1 LRLGRDKAV
10 RVIMVASIIAV
21 VWVGVYVLVTMKMIT
36 LNLIGW
42 LIRTTL
48 EWSTP
53 LVLTALGG
61 MFSERSGVVNIG
73 LEGMILIGAFG
84 AAAASWFT
92 LNPWIGLLAGMA
104 AGGLLAAAHALV
116 SITFK
121 GNQIVSGTGVILF
134 AAGFTTVMLKVVWN
148 QQGTSPSV
156 PSIPNVVLP
165 LAGVPVLDTAFGQL
179 SPIVYLMLVAVV
191 VSSYV
196 LYRTPFGLRLR
207 AAGEDPST
215 LDTAGVSV
223 DRMRW
228 IGVVISG
235 CMAGLA
241 GGYLS
246 ISFLPYFSKGMSSG
260 RGFIALA
267 ALIFGNWTP
276 IGCFLAGTLFG
287 FLNGLQNVIQILNI
301 PGVGLYLDFIQMIP
315 YVLVVVALGVIR
327 RSVPPKAVGVAY
339 EKEAK
344 A

>member
-1 LRLGRDKAV
+1 MMQLALSPD
-10 RVIMVASIIAV
+10 
-21 VWVGVYVLVTMKMIT
+21 
-36 LNLIGW
+36 LIGW

-73 LEGMILIGAFG
+73 LEGMMLIGAF
-84 AAAASWFT
+84 AAAAISWYT
-92 LNPWIGLLAGMA
+92 LNPWIGLLAGMG
-104 AGGLLAAAHALV
+104 AGGLLASVHALV
-116 SITFK
+116 SVTFK

-134 AAGFTTVMLKVVWN
+134 AQGFTTVMLKVVWN
-148 QQGTSPSV
+148 QQGVSPTV
-156 PSIPNVVLP
+156 PSIPNVALTP
-165 LAGVPVLDTAFGQL
+165 ILGNIPVLGTAFGEL
-179 SPIVYLMLVAVV
+179 SPIIYLMFVAVV
-191 VSSYV
+191 LCYYV
-196 LYRTPFGLRLR
+196 LYHTPFGLRLR

-228 IGVVISG
+228 LGVLISG

-241 GGYLS
+241 GAYLS
-246 ISFLPYFSKGMSSG
+246 ISFLNTFGKLMTSG

-276 IGCFLAGTLFG
+276 IGCLLAGTFFG
-287 FLNGLQNVIQILNI
+287 FLNGLQNTIQILNI
-301 PGVGLYLDFIQMIP
+301 PGVGLYLDFIAMIP

-327 RSVPPKAVGVAY
+327 RSIPPKAVGVPY
-339 EKEAK
+339 QKEATT
-344 A
+344 